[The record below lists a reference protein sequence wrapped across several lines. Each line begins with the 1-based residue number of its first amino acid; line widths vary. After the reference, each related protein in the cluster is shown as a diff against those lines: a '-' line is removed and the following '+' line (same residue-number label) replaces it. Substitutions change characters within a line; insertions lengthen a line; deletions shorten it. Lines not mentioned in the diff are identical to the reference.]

1 MKRVAGWA
9 LMLAA
14 SFGMLY
20 GAVSLLR
27 DNDGSLV
34 GIVLVI
40 AFLIPFLI
48 GFNLAFPHRSD

>member
-1 MKRVAGWA
+1 
-9 LMLAA
+9 MLAA